1 VLGAGCWVHF
11 GRFRTRPYRDDIFVT
26 VSGIEFSICKKKAE
40 NHGGF
45 IMATG
50 VPDEGSTFTV
60 YFPAEENK
68 ILM

>member
-1 VLGAGCWVHF
+1 VHF

-50 VPDEGSTFTV
+50 VPDEGSTITV
-60 YFPAEENK
+60 YFPAE
-68 ILM
+68 